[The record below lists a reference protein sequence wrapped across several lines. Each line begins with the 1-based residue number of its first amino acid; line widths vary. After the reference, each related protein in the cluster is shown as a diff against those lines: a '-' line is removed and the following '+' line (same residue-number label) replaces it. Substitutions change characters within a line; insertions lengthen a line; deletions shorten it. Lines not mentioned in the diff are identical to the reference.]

1 MENLFTEFLSIE
13 PGTIIFT
20 LFNLLILFLFI
31 RHFLFNKINAVLES
45 RQNEVQKAFDDAEQA
60 TEKAKQLEEE
70 YSDKILKA
78 KEESAEIVKNAT
90 KKAQLRSDDIIN
102 EAKTDAGN
110 IISKA
115 NSDIEREKK
124 RAINQMKDEISDMAL
139 AIASKVIE
147 KEIDDK
153 DNDRLIEEFITNVG
167 DL

>member
-1 MENLFTEFLSIE
+1 MVTDFISIE
-13 PGTIIFT
+13 PSTIAFT
-20 LFNLLILFLFI
+20 LLNLLILFLFV
-31 RHFLFNKINAVLES
+31 RHFLFDKINSVLES

-60 TEKAKQLEEE
+60 TEKARQLEEE

-90 KKAQLRSDDIIN
+90 KKAQLRSDDIIY
-102 EAKTDAGN
+102 EAKTEAGS

-147 KEIDDK
+147 KEIDEK
-153 DNDRLIEEFITNVG
+153 DNDKLIEEFINNVG

>member
-1 MENLFTEFLSIE
+1 MSIE
-13 PGTIIFT
+13 PSTIVFT
-20 LFNLLILFLFI
+20 LLNLLILFLFV
-31 RHFLFNKINAVLES
+31 RHFLFKKINAVLES

-147 KEIDDK
+147 KEIDEK
-153 DNDRLIEEFITNVG
+153 DNDKLIEEFINNVG

>member
-1 MENLFTEFLSIE
+1 MSIE
-13 PGTIIFT
+13 PSTIVFT
-20 LFNLLILFLFI
+20 LLNLLILFLFV
-31 RHFLFNKINAVLES
+31 RHFLFEKINAVLES

-147 KEIDDK
+147 KEIDEK
-153 DNDRLIEEFITNVG
+153 DNDKLIEEFINNVG

>member
-1 MENLFTEFLSIE
+1 MFTEFLSIE

-31 RHFLFNKINAVLES
+31 RHFLFDKINAVLES

>member
-1 MENLFTEFLSIE
+1 MFTEFLSIE

-153 DNDRLIEEFITNVG
+153 DNDKLIEEFITNVG

>member
-153 DNDRLIEEFITNVG
+153 DNDKLIEEFITNVG

>member
-1 MENLFTEFLSIE
+1 MVTDFMSIE
-13 PGTIIFT
+13 PSTIVFT
-20 LFNLLILFLFI
+20 LLNLLILFLFV
-31 RHFLFNKINAVLES
+31 RHFLFEKINAVLES

-147 KEIDDK
+147 KEIDEK
-153 DNDRLIEEFITNVG
+153 DNDKLIEEFINNVG

>member
-31 RHFLFNKINAVLES
+31 RHFLFDKINAVLES

>member
-1 MENLFTEFLSIE
+1 MFTEFLSIE

-20 LFNLLILFLFI
+20 LLNLLILFLFV

-60 TEKAKQLEEE
+60 TEKAKRLEEE
-70 YSDKILKA
+70 YSDKLLKA

-147 KEIDDK
+147 KEIDEK
-153 DNDRLIEEFITNVG
+153 DNDKLIEEFISNVG